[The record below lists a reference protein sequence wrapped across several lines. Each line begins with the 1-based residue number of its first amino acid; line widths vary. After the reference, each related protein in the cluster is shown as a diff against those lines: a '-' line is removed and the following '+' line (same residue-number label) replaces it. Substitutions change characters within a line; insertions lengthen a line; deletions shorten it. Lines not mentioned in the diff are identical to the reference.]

1 MQLYSDR
8 EPSVE
13 EQVTTE
19 PQRLALETMSNELV
33 EKLHAMVEEQQQ
45 RAREFAAHQ
54 HSLSSLPST
63 HTPAVAP
70 PPAPP
75 APYIPEEYDYTP
87 QEEVYTNLPPIPK
100 RPTPPRAA
108 YTEQPVAHHAPKPRK
123 PAKVQQEDT
132 EGNIGAGTIIFIL
145 AVLFI
150 ILSKGCS

>member
-1 MQLYSDR
+1 MQPYSDR

-19 PQRLALETMSNELV
+19 PQRLALEAMSNELV

-70 PPAPP
+70 PPPP
-75 APYIPEEYDYTP
+75 LLLISLRNMIIPRRRRSTP
-87 QEEVYTNLPPIPK
+87 IFPPFPSVRRLRELRIRSSPLPIMPPSLVN
-100 RPTPPRAA
+100 RPRCS
-108 YTEQPVAHHAPKPRK
+108 RK
-123 PAKVQQEDT
+123 ILRVTSARVQSSS
-132 EGNIGAGTIIFIL
+132 F
-145 AVLFI
+145 
-150 ILSKGCS
+150 